1 MSASGRRGF
10 TSPRAAGN
18 SARRTRCCGRSWR
31 NFLDL
36 PAITWRF
43 TADDSGK
50 PWIDPATGGRA
61 MPFSLSHIRGLM
73 AAAVAAQGMNGVNV
87 ERVDPGEADRAVA
100 EIATSRP
107 PGRRARL
114 LSHAILPA
122 EL

>member
-1 MSASGRRGF
+1 
-10 TSPRAAGN
+10 
-18 SARRTRCCGRSWR
+18 
-31 NFLDL
+31 
-36 PAITWRF
+36 
-43 TADDSGK
+43 
-50 PWIDPATGGRA
+50 
-61 MPFSLSHIRGLM
+61 MPFNLSRIRGLM

-100 EIATSRP
+100 ETAASLP